1 MSNKKVMDTVKMKII
16 IHPTYFPNIFS
27 FKTII
32 NSTNILF
39 EVNDHYVKQ
48 TLRNRTSI
56 HAANGKLNLSVPV
69 KFSSTKKEKYKD
81 IRICYD
87 SNWQKIHLKS
97 IESAY
102 KNSPFYDFFEDYFIN
117 FYNKKEKFLVD
128 LNFSSIRLIFE
139 ILEKELNC
147 NFTNEYLEK
156 YVDLS
161 DYRSLLTNKNFNE
174 KVNFK
179 NYTQV
184 FQEKNGFIEN
194 LSSIDLIFNKG
205 LDFEDFIKF

>member
-1 MSNKKVMDTVKMKII
+1 MKII

-39 EVNDHYVKQ
+39 EINDHYVKQ

-81 IRICYD
+81 IKICYD

-147 NFTNEYLEK
+147 NFTNKYLEK
-156 YVDLS
+156 YVDLT

-174 KVNFK
+174 KVDFK

>member
-1 MSNKKVMDTVKMKII
+1 MKII

-156 YVDLS
+156 YVDLT

-174 KVNFK
+174 KANFK

>member
-1 MSNKKVMDTVKMKII
+1 MKII

-81 IRICYD
+81 IKICYD

-156 YVDLS
+156 YVDLT
-161 DYRSLLTNKNFNE
+161 DYRSLLTDKNFNE
-174 KVNFK
+174 KVDFK

>member
-1 MSNKKVMDTVKMKII
+1 MKII

-81 IRICYD
+81 IKICYD

-156 YVDLS
+156 YVDLT

-174 KVNFK
+174 KVDFK

-184 FQEKNGFIEN
+184 FQEKNSFIEN

>member
-1 MSNKKVMDTVKMKII
+1 MKII

-39 EVNDHYVKQ
+39 EVNDYYVKQ

-147 NFTNEYLEK
+147 SFTNEYLEK
-156 YVDLS
+156 YIDLT

-174 KVNFK
+174 KANFK

>member
-1 MSNKKVMDTVKMKII
+1 MKII

-81 IRICYD
+81 IKICYD

-102 KNSPFYDFFEDYFIN
+102 KNSPYYDFFEDYFIN

-156 YVDLS
+156 YIDLT

-205 LDFEDFIKF
+205 LDLEDFIKF

>member
-1 MSNKKVMDTVKMKII
+1 MKII

-39 EVNDHYVKQ
+39 EVNDYYVKQ

-81 IRICYD
+81 IKICYD

-156 YVDLS
+156 YVDLT
-161 DYRSLLTNKNFNE
+161 DYRTLLTNKNFNE

-194 LSSIDLIFNKG
+194 LSSIDLIFNNG

>member
-1 MSNKKVMDTVKMKII
+1 MKII

-147 NFTNEYLEK
+147 DFTNEYLEK
-156 YVDLS
+156 YVDLT
-161 DYRSLLTNKNFNE
+161 DYRTLLTNKNFNE

>member
-1 MSNKKVMDTVKMKII
+1 MKII

-87 SNWQKIHLKS
+87 SDWQKIHLKS

-156 YVDLS
+156 YVDLT

-174 KVNFK
+174 KVDFK

>member
-1 MSNKKVMDTVKMKII
+1 MKII

-97 IESAY
+97 IEIAY

-128 LNFSSIRLIFE
+128 LNCSSIRLIFE
-139 ILEKELNC
+139 ILEKELSY
-147 NFTNEYLEK
+147 NFTNKYLEK
-156 YVDLS
+156 YIDLR
-161 DYRSLLTNKNFNE
+161 DYRSLLIGKNINE
-174 KVNFK
+174 QINFK

-205 LDFEDFIKF
+205 LDFEEFIKF

>member
-1 MSNKKVMDTVKMKII
+1 MKII

-39 EVNDHYVKQ
+39 EINDHYVKQ

-156 YVDLS
+156 YIDLT
-161 DYRSLLTNKNFNE
+161 DCRSLLTNKNFNE

>member
-1 MSNKKVMDTVKMKII
+1 MKII

-156 YVDLS
+156 YVDLT

-205 LDFEDFIKF
+205 LDFEDFIKY

>member
-1 MSNKKVMDTVKMKII
+1 MKII

-56 HAANGKLNLSVPV
+56 HAANGKLNLSIPV

-147 NFTNEYLEK
+147 SFTNEYLEK
-156 YVDLS
+156 YIDLT
-161 DYRSLLTNKNFNE
+161 DYRSLLTNKNFKE
-174 KVNFK
+174 KANFK

>member
-1 MSNKKVMDTVKMKII
+1 MKII

-81 IRICYD
+81 IKICYD

-156 YVDLS
+156 YVDLT
-161 DYRSLLTNKNFNE
+161 DYRSLLTNKNFKK

>member
-1 MSNKKVMDTVKMKII
+1 MKII

-147 NFTNEYLEK
+147 SFTNEYLEK
-156 YVDLS
+156 YVDLT

-174 KVNFK
+174 KANFK

>member
-1 MSNKKVMDTVKMKII
+1 MKII

-128 LNFSSIRLIFE
+128 LNYSSIRLIFE
-139 ILEKELNC
+139 ILEKELNY

-156 YVDLS
+156 YVDLT

-174 KVNFK
+174 KVDFK

>member
-1 MSNKKVMDTVKMKII
+1 MKII

-81 IRICYD
+81 IKICYD
-87 SNWQKIHLKS
+87 SNWKKIHLKS

-128 LNFSSIRLIFE
+128 LNYSSIRLIFE

-156 YVDLS
+156 YVDLT

-174 KVNFK
+174 KVDFK

>member
-1 MSNKKVMDTVKMKII
+1 MKII

-39 EVNDHYVKQ
+39 EVNDYYVKQ

-69 KFSSTKKEKYKD
+69 RFSSTKKEKYKD

-156 YVDLS
+156 YVDVT

-174 KVNFK
+174 KVDFK

>member
-1 MSNKKVMDTVKMKII
+1 MKII

-81 IRICYD
+81 IKICYD

-156 YVDLS
+156 YIDLT
-161 DYRSLLTNKNFNE
+161 DYRSLLTDKNLNE
-174 KVNFK
+174 QINFK

-184 FQEKNGFIEN
+184 FLEKNGFIEN

-205 LDFEDFIKF
+205 LDYKDFIKF

>member
-1 MSNKKVMDTVKMKII
+1 MKII
-16 IHPTYFPNIFS
+16 IHPTYLPNIFS

-81 IRICYD
+81 IKICYD

-128 LNFSSIRLIFE
+128 LNYSSIRLIFE
-139 ILEKELNC
+139 ILEKELNY

-156 YVDLS
+156 YVDLT

-174 KVNFK
+174 KVDFK

>member
-1 MSNKKVMDTVKMKII
+1 MKII

-56 HAANGKLNLSVPV
+56 HAANGKLNLSIPV
-69 KFSSTKKEKYKD
+69 KFSSTKKEKFKD

-147 NFTNEYLEK
+147 SFTNEYLEK
-156 YVDLS
+156 YVDLT

-174 KVNFK
+174 KANFK

>member
-1 MSNKKVMDTVKMKII
+1 MKII

-39 EVNDHYVKQ
+39 EVNDYYVKQ

-69 KFSSTKKEKYKD
+69 RFSSTKKEKYKD

-97 IESAY
+97 IETAY

-147 NFTNEYLEK
+147 SFTNEYLEK
-156 YVDLS
+156 YVNLT
-161 DYRSLLTNKNFNE
+161 DYRTLLTNKNFNE

>member
-1 MSNKKVMDTVKMKII
+1 MKII

-39 EVNDHYVKQ
+39 EVNDYYVKQ

-69 KFSSTKKEKYKD
+69 RFSSTKKEKYKD

-97 IESAY
+97 IETAY

-147 NFTNEYLEK
+147 SFTNEYLEK
-156 YVDLS
+156 YVDLT
-161 DYRSLLTNKNFNE
+161 DYRALLTNKNFNE

>member
-1 MSNKKVMDTVKMKII
+1 MKII
-16 IHPTYFPNIFS
+16 IHPTYFPNIS
-27 FKTII
+27 AFKTII

-128 LNFSSIRLIFE
+128 LNFSSIRLIFDV
-139 ILEKELNC
+139 LEKELNC

-156 YVDLS
+156 YVDVT

-174 KVNFK
+174 KVIFK

>member
-1 MSNKKVMDTVKMKII
+1 MKII

-39 EVNDHYVKQ
+39 EVNDYYVKQ

-69 KFSSTKKEKYKD
+69 RFSSTKKEKYKD

-156 YVDLS
+156 YVDLT
-161 DYRSLLTNKNFNE
+161 DYRTLLTNKNFNE

>member
-1 MSNKKVMDTVKMKII
+1 MKII

-156 YVDLS
+156 YVDLT
-161 DYRSLLTNKNFNE
+161 DYRSLLTNQNFNE
-174 KVNFK
+174 KINFK

>member
-1 MSNKKVMDTVKMKII
+1 MKII

-147 NFTNEYLEK
+147 NFTNKYLEK
-156 YVDLS
+156 YVDLT

-174 KVNFK
+174 KVDFK

>member
-1 MSNKKVMDTVKMKII
+1 MKII

-39 EVNDHYVKQ
+39 EVNDYYVKQ

-81 IRICYD
+81 IKICYD

-156 YVDLS
+156 YVDLT
-161 DYRSLLTNKNFNE
+161 DYRTLLTNKNFNE

>member
-1 MSNKKVMDTVKMKII
+1 MKII
-16 IHPTYFPNIFS
+16 IHPTYFPNIFL

-128 LNFSSIRLIFE
+128 LNFNSIRLIFE

-156 YVDLS
+156 YIDLT
-161 DYRSLLTNKNFNE
+161 DYRSLLTDKNLKE
-174 KVNFK
+174 QINFK

-184 FQEKNGFIEN
+184 FLEKNGFIEN

-205 LDFEDFIKF
+205 LDYKDFIKF

>member
-1 MSNKKVMDTVKMKII
+1 MKII

-97 IESAY
+97 IEIAY

-156 YVDLS
+156 YVDLT

-174 KVNFK
+174 KVDFK

-205 LDFEDFIKF
+205 LDFEEFIKF

>member
-1 MSNKKVMDTVKMKII
+1 MKII

-156 YVDLS
+156 YVDLT

-174 KVNFK
+174 KVDFK

-184 FQEKNGFIEN
+184 FQEKNCFIEN

>member
-1 MSNKKVMDTVKMKII
+1 MKII

-27 FKTII
+27 FKKII

-69 KFSSTKKEKYKD
+69 KFSSTKKERYKD
-81 IRICYD
+81 IKICYD

-128 LNFSSIRLIFE
+128 LNYSSIRLIFE

-156 YVDLS
+156 YVDLT
-161 DYRSLLTNKNFNE
+161 DYRSLLTEKNFNE

-184 FQEKNGFIEN
+184 FQEKNGFISG
-194 LSSIDLIFNKG
+194 LSSLDIIFNKG
-205 LDFEDFIKF
+205 LESLDYINS

>member
-1 MSNKKVMDTVKMKII
+1 MKII

-56 HAANGKLNLSVPV
+56 HAANGKLNLSIPV

-156 YVDLS
+156 YVDLT

-174 KVNFK
+174 KVDFK

>member
-1 MSNKKVMDTVKMKII
+1 MKII

-156 YVDLS
+156 YIDLT
-161 DYRSLLTNKNFNE
+161 DYRTLLTNKNFNE

>member
-1 MSNKKVMDTVKMKII
+1 MKII

-39 EVNDHYVKQ
+39 EVNDYYVKQ

-97 IESAY
+97 IETAY

-147 NFTNEYLEK
+147 SFTNEYLEK
-156 YVDLS
+156 YVDLT
-161 DYRSLLTNKNFNE
+161 DYRTLLTNKNFNE

>member
-1 MSNKKVMDTVKMKII
+1 MKII

-39 EVNDHYVKQ
+39 EVNDYYVKQ

-147 NFTNEYLEK
+147 SFTNEYLEK
-156 YVDLS
+156 YVDLT
-161 DYRSLLTNKNFNE
+161 DYRTLLTNKNFNE

>member
-1 MSNKKVMDTVKMKII
+1 MKII

-39 EVNDHYVKQ
+39 EVNDYYVKQ

-69 KFSSTKKEKYKD
+69 RFSSTKKEKYKD

-147 NFTNEYLEK
+147 SFTNEYLEK
-156 YVDLS
+156 YVDLT
-161 DYRSLLTNKNFNE
+161 DYRTLLTNKNFNE

>member
-1 MSNKKVMDTVKMKII
+1 MKII

-39 EVNDHYVKQ
+39 EVNDYYVKQ

-69 KFSSTKKEKYKD
+69 RFSSTKKEKYKD

-97 IESAY
+97 IETAY

-156 YVDLS
+156 YVDLT
-161 DYRSLLTNKNFNE
+161 DYRTLLTNKNFNE

>member
-1 MSNKKVMDTVKMKII
+1 MKII

-69 KFSSTKKEKYKD
+69 KFSSTKKEKYRD

-156 YVDLS
+156 YVDLT

-174 KVNFK
+174 KVDFK

>member
-1 MSNKKVMDTVKMKII
+1 MKII

-81 IRICYD
+81 IKICYD

-128 LNFSSIRLIFE
+128 LNYSSIRLIFE
-139 ILEKELNC
+139 ILEKELNY

-156 YVDLS
+156 YVDLT

-174 KVNFK
+174 KVDFK